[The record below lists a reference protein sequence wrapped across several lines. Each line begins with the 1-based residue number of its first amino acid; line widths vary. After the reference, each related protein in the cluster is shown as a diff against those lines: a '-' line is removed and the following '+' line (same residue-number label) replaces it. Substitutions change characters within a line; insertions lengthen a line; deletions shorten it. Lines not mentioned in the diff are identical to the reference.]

1 MKLNVV
7 VVTEVMVVMV
17 VVVIDVVLMMVGV
30 ILVVLVVM
38 VVVMVS
44 VVYDNDRSRSPVL
57 WLNTLCARRNSVT
70 LEKKKDFHR

>member
-1 MKLNVV
+1 MV
-7 VVTEVMVVMV
+7 VVTEIMVVMV
-17 VVVIDVVLMMVGV
+17 VVVMVIDVVLMMVGV

-44 VVYDNDRSRSPVL
+44 VVYDNDPSRSPVL
-57 WLNTLCARRNSVT
+57 WLNTLCARQNSVT